1 MSGSCLISGEL
12 SGSRLTC
19 FELGGSARATLH
31 SANLSFRLPCVLIFQ
46 LPVGAGGAHRAAAF
60 QPAARAIVALLA
72 AAFQLAVGAGRAHCA
87 VVFHLAVRAGGAHRA
102 DAFPP
107 AMRAEVAPH
116 ALAFHLPVR
125 ASLPSYSS
133 RATKPRALRFC
144 AHPTSWSVSWLFV
157 IFSDIFGFWEKT
169 KEEDRRSRNPPISTR
184 APPTLATPST

>member
-1 MSGSCLISGEL
+1 MVKGSSSSLMSGSCLISGEL

-31 SANLSFRLPCVLIFQ
+31 SANLSFRLPCALI
-46 LPVGAGGAHRAAAF
+46 
-60 QPAARAIVALLA
+60 
-72 AAFQLAVGAGRAHCA
+72 FQLAVGAGRAHCA

>member
-31 SANLSFRLPCVLIFQ
+31 SANLSFRLPCALIFQ

-72 AAFQLAVGAGRAHCA
+72 AAFQLAVG
-87 VVFHLAVRAGGAHRA
+87 AGGAHRA